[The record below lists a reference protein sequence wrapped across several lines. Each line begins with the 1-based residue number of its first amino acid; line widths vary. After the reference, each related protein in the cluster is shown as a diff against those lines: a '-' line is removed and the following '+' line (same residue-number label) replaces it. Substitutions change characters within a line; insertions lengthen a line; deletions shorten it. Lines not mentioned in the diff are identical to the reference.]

1 MTTYSFSHCFLK
13 RFNILTLKNQ
23 NIIKS
28 SMERMGTGKEENR
41 KIGKDLWICGADA
54 FDGQKK

>member
-1 MTTYSFSHCFLK
+1 
-13 RFNILTLKNQ
+13 
-23 NIIKS
+23 
-28 SMERMGTGKEENR
+28 MERMGTGKEENR